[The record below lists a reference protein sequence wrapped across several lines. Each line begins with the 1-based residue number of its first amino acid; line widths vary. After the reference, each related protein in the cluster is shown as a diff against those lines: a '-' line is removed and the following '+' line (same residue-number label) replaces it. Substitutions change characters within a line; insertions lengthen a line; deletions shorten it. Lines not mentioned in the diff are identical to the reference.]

1 MKKLLLI
8 AICGI
13 FTIGN
18 FSCRKK
24 IECKCTETENGVVT
38 YTFTE
43 TTLNERNP
51 SCSQFE
57 YSTTDWN
64 SVVTKV
70 ECQEL

>member
-13 FTIGN
+13 FTIGH

-24 IECKCTETENGVVT
+24 IECRCTTTEDGTVISTN
-38 YTFTE
+38 
-43 TTLNERNP
+43 TTSLNERKP

-57 YSTTDWN
+57 YLTTDYN
-64 SVVTKV
+64 GVVTKV